1 MTHGFTGELPP
12 ARLNLARYCIAGAA
26 RHTPNKV
33 ALTIADG
40 TGCQQ
45 LTYAEIEDTVLR
57 LASAF
62 DLVGLETGDR
72 VFIRMGNSFDYAAV
86 FFAANA
92 AGLVP
97 IPASSML
104 SASEAAYM
112 MEDSGAA
119 AVVHDGT
126 LELPEL
132 QDGVKLVGPGDLK
145 AFKSGPRG
153 AYADTAAKQPGYMV
167 YTSGTSGQPKGV
179 LHAQRAVWGRRPMYE
194 GWYGIGPDDVMLH
207 TGAFNWT
214 YTLGTGLFD
223 PWANGASTIVY
234 TGPRD
239 RSIWLKLINEFEP
252 TIMASVPALY
262 RQMLGDGGLSPE
274 TMGKLRHGLTAGE
287 AMPPALMAQWRETT
301 GIPLY
306 EALGMSEI
314 STYISSSPTVPVKPG
329 SPGRPQEGRSVVVLR
344 VDGDETPLL
353 PGETGLIAVH
363 KTDPGMMLGYWNKP
377 EENEL
382 VWRGDWFIGG
392 DLGHFDDD
400 GYVWYEGRND
410 DVMTSFG
417 YRISPL
423 EVENALMRH
432 PDVQQAGVTEVEF
445 NPGMRLVTA
454 FVIRRP
460 HATVNE
466 TALIDFAAGS
476 LARYKVPKQVFFVDA
491 LPQTPNGKIV
501 RKALGSLLNQRKD
514 HANDR

>member
-1 MTHGFTGELPP
+1 MTAGFTGELPP
-12 ARLNLARYCIAGAA
+12 ERLNLARYCIAASA
-26 RHTPNKV
+26 RRSPHKV
-33 ALTIADG
+33 ALSIADG
-40 TGCQQ
+40 ETIHH

-62 DLVGLETGDR
+62 TLLKVPAGER

-92 AGLVP
+92 AGMVP

-104 SASEAAYM
+104 SAAEVEYM
-112 MEDSGAA
+112 IADSGASV
-119 AVVHDGT
+119 VVHDGK
-126 LELPEL
+126 LDLPEL
-132 QDGVKLVGPGDLK
+132 DASIKLIGPGDLK
-145 AFKSGPRG
+145 AFKTGPRG
-153 AYADTAAKQPGYMV
+153 TWSDTAAKQAGYMV
-167 YTSGTSGQPKGV
+167 YTSGTSGTPKGV

-194 GWYGIGPDDVMLH
+194 GWYGMTSEDVLLH

-223 PWANGASTIVY
+223 PWANGASSIIY

-239 RSIWLKLINEFEP
+239 RTIWLKLIKHLQP
-252 TIMASVPALY
+252 TILASVPALY
-262 RQMLGDGGLSPE
+262 RQLLADGGLSPGA
-274 TMGKLRHGLTAGE
+274 MGRLRHGLTAGE
-287 AMPPALMAQWRETT
+287 ACPIALMEEWQSAT

-314 STYISSSPTVPVKPG
+314 STYVSSSPSVPTRPG
-329 SPGRPQEGRSVVVLR
+329 SPGKPQAGRSVAILHVKS
-344 VDGDETPLL
+344 GETPLL

-363 KTDPGMMLGYWNKP
+363 RSDPGMMLGYWGKP
-377 EENEL
+377 EEDHE
-382 VWRGDWFIGG
+382 VYRGDWFVGG

-400 GYVWYEGRND
+400 GYFWYEGRND

-432 PDVQQAGVTEVEF
+432 PAVQQAGVTEVEI

-454 FVIRRP
+454 FIVKRP
-460 HATVNE
+460 DRTVNE
-466 TALIDFAAGS
+466 AELLEFAGGS
-476 LARYKVPKQVFFVDA
+476 LARYKVPKQVFFCEA
-491 LPQTPNGKIV
+491 LPQTPNGKIM
-501 RKALGSLLNQRKD
+501 RKSLASLLKQRKD

>member
-1 MTHGFTGELPP
+1 MNPGFTGELPP
-12 ARLNLARYCIAGAA
+12 ARLNLARYCISGAA
-26 RHTPNKV
+26 RHTPDKV

-40 TGCQQ
+40 TSYQQ

-57 LASAF
+57 LSGAF
-62 DLVGLETGDR
+62 TLLAPEPGDR

-104 SASEAAYM
+104 SAYEASHMIA
-112 MEDSGAA
+112 DSGAA
-119 AVVHDGT
+119 VVLHDGL
-126 LELPEL
+126 LELPDLPET
-132 QDGVKLVGPGDLK
+132 VKLVGPRDLK
-145 AFKSGPRG
+145 AFMSAPRG
-153 AYADTAAKQPGYMV
+153 TYADTAARQPAYMV

-179 LHAQRAVWGRRPMYE
+179 LHAQRAVWGRRPMYQ
-194 GWYGIGPDDVMLH
+194 GWYGIGQEDVMLH

-214 YTLGTGLFD
+214 YTLGTALFD
-223 PWANGASTIVY
+223 PWANGASSIVY

-239 RSIWLKLINEFEP
+239 RGIWLKLIRELQP

-262 RQMLGDGGLSPE
+262 RQMLADGGLSPGA
-274 TMGKLRHGLTAGE
+274 MGRLRHCLTAGE
-287 AMPPALMAQWRETT
+287 AMPVALMNDWQETT

-314 STYISSSPTVPVKPG
+314 STYISSSPSVPVKPG
-329 SPGRPQEGRSVVVLR
+329 SPGKPQQGRSVAILR

-353 PGETGLIAVH
+353 PGETGLIAIH
-363 KTDPGMMLGYWNKP
+363 RSDPGMMLGYWNRD
-377 EENEL
+377 EDDDQ
-382 VWRGDWFIGG
+382 VFRGDWFIGG

-400 GYVWYEGRND
+400 GYIWYEGRND

-432 PDVQQAGVTEVEF
+432 PAVQQAGVTEVEI

-454 FVIRRP
+454 FVVRRE
-460 HATVNE
+460 HETVTE
-466 TALIDFAAGS
+466 SALIDFAADS
-476 LARYKVPKQVFFVDA
+476 LARYKVPKQVFFCDE
-491 LPQTPNGKIV
+491 LPRTPTGKIL
-501 RKALGSLLNQRKD
+501 RRSLASLLTRPKD
-514 HANDR
+514 HANDD